1 VLLLVLLPPSVR
13 SDVTVTR
20 AGGALLFFS
29 RADAISGVGIHY
41 FWRDELFLVLE
52 SDAEFV
58 FSGELFL
65 WDAAKPLE

>member
-1 VLLLVLLPPSVR
+1 LHQRRGNPLFL
-13 SDVTVTR
+13 
-20 AGGALLFFS
+20 ALHS
-29 RADAISGVGIHY
+29 
-41 FWRDELFLVLE
+41 DELFLVLE